1 MIRDR
6 GPVSWQEYLTAYFKP
21 GNGQNTKREVWF
33 QQHIDGIS
41 TIRKLKVS
49 SQPSGVQKLLETPQ
63 SAGERQRL
71 STAADTPEKQ
81 RHSIPV
87 PHLQTEAF
95 SPPKELECHSV
106 LTDR

>member
-1 MIRDR
+1 M
-6 GPVSWQEYLTAYFKP
+6 SWQEYLTAYFKP

-71 STAADTPEKQ
+71 NTAADSEKQ

-95 SPPKELECHSV
+95 SPPKELQCHRV
-106 LTDR
+106 GPER